1 MFYLI
6 ATGNKFDQNPNKVT
20 IDSYTVVI
28 ERLHL
33 DVSGQIIV
41 DVKYA
46 LENIWK
52 RKYIFCWRL
61 IVIKVISINK
71 LKLKLYKNH
80 MNSND
85 YCCHISTTYVIFSSS
100 PFESNTLYLRNILC
114 CEVNL
119 RIFVT
124 RELKGEGQLAQYWL
138 E

>member
-46 LENIWK
+46 LENI
-52 RKYIFCWRL
+52 
-61 IVIKVISINK
+61 
-71 LKLKLYKNH
+71 
-80 MNSND
+80 
-85 YCCHISTTYVIFSSS
+85 
-100 PFESNTLYLRNILC
+100 
-114 CEVNL
+114 
-119 RIFVT
+119 
-124 RELKGEGQLAQYWL
+124 
-138 E
+138 